1 MGGRGYGGGGRGGLS
16 TAAFSSTHFNFSM
29 AFLAPFCRGLSLTSL
44 LGILYILFVGIEKC
58 GVRTLVREIGMIR

>member
-1 MGGRGYGGGGRGGLS
+1 
-16 TAAFSSTHFNFSM
+16 M